1 MWTYYFGQINLDFE
15 VENLDSL
22 SSDAHMDMALSY
34 VPFIELLIIL
44 WTVFPLLLYLQ
55 NSHPHILKSPVI
67 FSWPMPFDR
76 KPVYASE
83 YHMQYGKPTQE
94 PQVIGTEGVLDWIV
108 FPVVL
113 K

>member
-1 MWTYYFGQINLDFE
+1 
-15 VENLDSL
+15 
-22 SSDAHMDMALSY
+22 
-34 VPFIELLIIL
+34 
-44 WTVFPLLLYLQ
+44 
-55 NSHPHILKSPVI
+55 
-67 FSWPMPFDR
+67 MPFDR

-94 PQVIGTEGVLDWIV
+94 PRVIGPEEVLDWIV

>member
-1 MWTYYFGQINLDFE
+1 
-15 VENLDSL
+15 
-22 SSDAHMDMALSY
+22 
-34 VPFIELLIIL
+34 
-44 WTVFPLLLYLQ
+44 
-55 NSHPHILKSPVI
+55 
-67 FSWPMPFDR
+67 MPFDR